1 MFRHPQPLTP
11 ALTERVLSGLGFDAR
26 PEPNLEGL
34 TAIYAAWCQRVPFD
48 NVRKLMHLRGLQAG
62 PLPGETAEDFFEAW
76 LDYGTGGT
84 CWAGNGALQALLRSL
99 DFDAQRGLATML
111 VAPNIPPNHGT
122 VMVRCGRGRYLV
134 DASMLYGAPLILDE
148 RAPTAITH
156 GAWGVQC
163 ARRERHWIIR
173 WRPLHA
179 TGGVDCRIERL
190 VTSAL
195 SFHERHER
203 SRGWSP
209 FNYALYARLNRGSTV
224 LGTAFGQRVELDAEG
239 SVWAGPLPAA
249 ERAQLLIEQLGMRES
264 LISQLPL
271 DLPTPPPPQSA
282 SARARE
288 P

>member
-1 MFRHPQPLTP
+1 
-11 ALTERVLSGLGFDAR
+11 
-26 PEPNLEGL
+26 
-34 TAIYAAWCQRVPFD
+34 
-48 NVRKLMHLRGLQAG
+48 
-62 PLPGETAEDFFEAW
+62 
-76 LDYGTGGT
+76 
-84 CWAGNGALQALLRSL
+84 
-99 DFDAQRGLATML
+99 
-111 VAPNIPPNHGT
+111 
-122 VMVRCGRGRYLV
+122 
-134 DASMLYGAPLILDE
+134 
-148 RAPTAITH
+148 
-156 GAWGVQC
+156 
-163 ARRERHWIIR
+163 
-173 WRPLHA
+173 
-179 TGGVDCRIERL
+179 VDCRIERL

-249 ERAQLLIEQLGMRES
+249 ERAQLLIE
-264 LISQLPL
+264 PL